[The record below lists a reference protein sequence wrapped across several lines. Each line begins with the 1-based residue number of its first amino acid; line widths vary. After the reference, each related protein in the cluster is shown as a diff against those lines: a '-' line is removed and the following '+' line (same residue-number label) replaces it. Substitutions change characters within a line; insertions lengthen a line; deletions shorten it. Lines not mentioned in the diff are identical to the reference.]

1 MKKLMIVAAVAMAA
15 VCAKATAIDWGSEA
29 MTGAEE
35 GYMVFTFT
43 QGSTDKAGQ
52 VPVMS
57 VANAIALITSGDTS
71 TFGTLLDEGRIGVI
85 YEGSIAAGTYET
97 PTTLANETTVKSFAI
112 IVDSDFDTWY
122 NDGGLDGTYT
132 VSKYSVVGDTGEG
145 VAKDFLV
152 TNGGVNQTFNF
163 TAADQGE
170 WQSVP
175 EPTSGLLLLLGVAGL
190 ALRRRRA

>member
-15 VCAKATAIDWGSEA
+15 VCAKATMIDWGSESL
-29 MTGAEE
+29 TGAED

-43 QGSTDKAGQ
+43 QGSTDDSAGI
-52 VPVMS
+52 PVMS
-57 VANAIALITSGDTS
+57 VANAIALVTSGDTS
-71 TFGTLLDEGRIGVI
+71 TFGALLEDGRIGAMGDGEITV
-85 YEGSIAAGTYET
+85 GSYYS
-97 PTTLANETTVKSFAI
+97 PTTIANGSTVKSFAI

-122 NDGGLDGTYT
+122 NDEGMDGDYK
-132 VSKYSVVGDTGEG
+132 VSKYCVVGDTGDG
-145 VAKDFLV
+145 TAKDFLV
-152 TNGGVNQTFNF
+152 KNGGAAQTFNF
-163 TAADQGE
+163 AAADQGE